1 MLEGR
6 ILSTM
11 IFIFAI
17 IFSIALILVIKD
29 NIINEKKG
37 LNPQIAMVVG
47 LSVLSIAIL
56 EATGYWTWYW
66 IIKLFGMAIDKIDT
80 ISHMYKL
87 IMYAVS
93 IVIAVAMCIYCAMKA
108 DELFETAPNED
119 QTYESDKND
128 EIEPHEEEAAVKTVD
143 SVPEEHTDI

>member
-17 IFSIALILVIKD
+17 IFSVALILVIRD

-56 EATGYWTWYW
+56 EAAGYW
-66 IIKLFGMAIDKIDT
+66 IIELAIMIINKIDT
-80 ISHMYKL
+80 MSHMSKL
-87 IMYAVS
+87 IMYFVS

-108 DELFETAPNED
+108 DEI
-119 QTYESDKND
+119 SDKND
-128 EIEPHEEEAAVKTVD
+128 EIDNQQSEAEETKSDVVEPI
-143 SVPEEHTDI
+143 PEEHTDI

>member
-6 ILSTM
+6 VLSIM

-17 IFSIALILVIKD
+17 IFSVALILVIKD
-29 NIINEKKG
+29 NIFNEKKG
-37 LNPQIAMVVG
+37 LNPQIAMIVG

-56 EATGYWTWYW
+56 EAAGYC
-66 IIKLFGMAIDKIDT
+66 IITLVMTVISKIDT
-80 ISHMYKL
+80 MSHMSKL

-93 IVIAVAMCIYCAMKA
+93 IVIAITMCIYFAMKA
-108 DELFETAPNED
+108 DELSEPAPDED

-128 EIEPHEEEAAVKTVD
+128 EIDPRPEEKEETKSDVVEPI
-143 SVPEEHTDI
+143 PEEHTNI

>member
-37 LNPQIAMVVG
+37 INPQIAMVVG

-56 EATGYWTWYW
+56 EAAGYW
-66 IIKLFGMAIDKIDT
+66 IIELAIMIINKIDT
-80 ISHMYKL
+80 MSHMSKL
-87 IMYAVS
+87 ITYAVAIIIA
-93 IVIAVAMCIYCAMKA
+93 IVMCIYFAMKV
-108 DELFETAPNED
+108 DEL
-119 QTYESDKND
+119 SDNND
-128 EIEPHEEEAAVKTVD
+128 EIDHQQSEDEETKSDVVEST
-143 SVPEEHTDI
+143 PEEHTDI

>member
-1 MLEGR
+1 MLEGYV
-6 ILSTM
+6 LSTM

-56 EATGYWTWYW
+56 EAAGYW
-66 IIKLFGMAIDKIDT
+66 IIELAIMIINKIDT
-80 ISHMYKL
+80 ISHMSKL
-87 IMYAVS
+87 IMYLVS

-108 DELFETAPNED
+108 DEI
-119 QTYESDKND
+119 SDKND
-128 EIEPHEEEAAVKTVD
+128 EIDNQQSEAEETKSDVVEPI
-143 SVPEEHTDI
+143 PEEHTDI